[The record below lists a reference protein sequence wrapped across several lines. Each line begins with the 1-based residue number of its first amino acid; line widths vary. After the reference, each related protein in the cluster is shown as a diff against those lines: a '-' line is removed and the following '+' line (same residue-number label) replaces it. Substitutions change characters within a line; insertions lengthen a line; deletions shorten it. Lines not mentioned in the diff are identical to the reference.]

1 MTKVEDKNEEI
12 VDPLSEAPAKPKK
25 VAAPKMFKLTIAAE
39 DSAEGRSDV
48 FVGYNYHSY
57 LIQRDKEVIVPEGV
71 IEILRNTVV
80 DTVGAD
86 KAPIKI
92 PRFNLTVS
100 AV

>member
-1 MTKVEDKNEEI
+1 MTKIAKDEAGAED
-12 VDPLSEAPAKPKK
+12 
-25 VAAPKMFKLTIAAE
+25 APKMFKLTIAAE

-48 FVGYNYHSY
+48 FVGHNYHSY
-57 LIQRDKEVIVPEGV
+57 LIQRDKEVVVPEGV

-92 PRFNLTVS
+92 PRFNISVS